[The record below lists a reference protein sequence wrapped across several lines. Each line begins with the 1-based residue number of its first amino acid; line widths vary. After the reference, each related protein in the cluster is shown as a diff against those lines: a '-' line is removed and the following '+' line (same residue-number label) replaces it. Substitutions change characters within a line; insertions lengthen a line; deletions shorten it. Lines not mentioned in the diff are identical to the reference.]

1 MYASLVRQYGW
12 YIQEIPI
19 FFVLL
24 CSHSCSMVFYNDF
37 LCCIMDHDIGHPLF
51 ILLFL
56 SFFHFFLSNFL
67 QVIRHFE
74 GCKADLVVCDG
85 APDGKTMVLILF
97 FFFLM
102 VQYCSLPY
110 FMLYCFAVTGL
121 HDMDEFVQSQLI
133 LAVNPGSS

>member
-1 MYASLVRQYGW
+1 MDDTYKRFPYFLSYFAVILVQW
-12 YIQEIPI
+12 FFTMI
-19 FFVLL
+19 FFAALW
-24 CSHSCSMVFYNDF
+24 
-37 LCCIMDHDIGHPLF
+37 IM
-51 ILLFL
+51 ILVTHCLSYSFFL

-97 FFFLM
+97 FFLM

>member
-1 MYASLVRQYGW
+1 MDDTDKRFPYFLSNFAVIHVQY
-12 YIQEIPI
+12 I
-19 FFVLL
+19 
-24 CSHSCSMVFYNDF
+24 FYNEF

-56 SFFHFFLSNFL
+56 SFIFFFLSNFL

-85 APDGKTMVLILF
+85 APDGKIMVFIYL
-97 FFFLM
+97 FLM
-102 VQYCSLPY
+102 VQYCSLPC
-110 FMLYCFAVTGL
+110 FMLCCFAVTGL

>member
-1 MYASLVRQYGW
+1 MIQTRDSHIFCPTLQSFMFNIFLQWISLLHYGSW
-12 YIQEIPI
+12 YWSPI
-19 FFVLL
+19 V
-24 CSHSCSMVFYNDF
+24 Y
-37 LCCIMDHDIGHPLF
+37 PT
-51 ILLFL
+51 L
-56 SFFHFFLSNFL
+56 SFFHFFFFLSNFL

-85 APDGKTMVLILF
+85 APDGKTMVFI

-102 VQYCSLPY
+102 VQCCSLPC
-110 FMLYCFAVTGL
+110 FMLCCFAVTGL